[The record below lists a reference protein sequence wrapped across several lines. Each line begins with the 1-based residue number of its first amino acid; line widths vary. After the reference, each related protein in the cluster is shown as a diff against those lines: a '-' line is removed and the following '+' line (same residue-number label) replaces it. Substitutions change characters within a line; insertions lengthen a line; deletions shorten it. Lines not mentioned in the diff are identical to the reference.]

1 MGSRKIVL
9 KSLCAGQQRQH
20 RHKKKAFGHSGRRRG
35 WDLISENSI
44 ETYILPYVKWIAS
57 GSLMYDAGNP
67 KLVLCDNLER
77 WGGEGSGKGVQEGG
91 DTCMP
96 MADSC

>member
-67 KLVLCDNLER
+67 KLVLCDNLEV
-77 WGGEGSGKGVQEGG
+77 WDVEGGGGGVQNGG
-91 DTCMP
+91 DTCIP